1 MSLADLATIACSTK
15 RASISGG
22 KRGTA
27 VTNLAGLY
35 CTPLDPVDA
44 DLASRAGLNT
54 PLEVLQTFIQGT
66 TDTALDIAN
75 GDLLTVA
82 GVDYPIRASWDY
94 SNWGG
99 IDSDSSYWKWLIL
112 EEIKS

>member
-22 KRGTA
+22 KRGTPA
-27 VTNLAGLY
+27 ANLTGLY

-54 PLEVLQTFIQGT
+54 PLEVLQTFIQGA
-66 TDTALDIAN
+66 TDTALDIKN
-75 GDLLTVA
+75 GDFLTVNSI
-82 GVDYPIRASWDY
+82 DYPIRAAWDY
-94 SNWGG
+94 SNWNG
-99 IDSDSSYWKWLIL
+99 IESDSSHWKWLIL

>member
-15 RASISGG
+15 RASIASG
-22 KRGTA
+22 KRGA
-27 VTNLAGLY
+27 PSANLTGLY

-44 DLASRAGLNT
+44 ELASRAGLLS
-54 PLEVLQTFIQGT
+54 PVEVYQTFLQAT
-66 TDTALDIAN
+66 TNTALDIKN
-75 GDLLTVA
+75 GDFLTVG
-82 GVDYPIRASWDY
+82 GVDYPIRAIWDY

-99 IDSDSSYWKWLIL
+99 IDSDSTYFKWLIL